1 MKPAVIFRTE
11 SKLKVKTMKPFKA
24 SVFIALSCVLWFL
37 AGSHSTLAQA
47 PPPAPV
53 EVDRVEEETLQKPV
67 TLVGWVEPDKR
78 SVIASEV
85 EGIVESFPAKE
96 GSYVNKGDV
105 LAEFNTR
112 TTEIALAQARA
123 GKREAQ
129 ARYEMARKNLARF
142 EELEKKGVASVQ
154 QYQDAQTE
162 KEAWGARI
170 GQLQAQIDSSEYNLA
185 KSRIAAPFS
194 GYVVKEHTEI
204 GEWVVKGGPVV
215 EMIDTGTVDINID
228 MPERYVSKVREG
240 EGVSVSIDALPG
252 TDISGVITSVVPQA
266 DSESRTFPVKI
277 TVENKDSLI
286 KSGMVSRVS
295 FPIGD
300 PSTVK
305 LVPKDAIVSQN
316 NAQFVYV
323 VNEGAAQPL
332 PVSTGIAYEDRIE
345 VIGPVEKGMTVVVK
359 GNERLMPN
367 QPVQIINGKAQKDGK
382 LN

>member
-1 MKPAVIFRTE
+1 MNPIKAAAYAAIFC
-11 SKLKVKTMKPFKA
+11 A
-24 SVFIALSCVLWFL
+24 SLYFVHATSAI
-37 AGSHSTLAQA
+37 AQA

-53 EVDRVEEETLQKPV
+53 EVDKVEEETLQKPV
-67 TLVGWVEPDKR
+67 TFVGWVEPDKR

-96 GSYVNKGDV
+96 GQYVNKGDV

-112 TTEIALAQARA
+112 TTEIALAQAKA

-129 ARYEMARKNLARF
+129 ARYQMAQKNLARF

-185 KSRIAAPFS
+185 KSKIVAPFS
-194 GYVVKEHTEI
+194 GYVIKEHTEI

-215 EMIDTGTVDINID
+215 EMIDTQSVDINID
-228 MPERYVSKVREG
+228 VPERYVSKIKNG
-240 EGVSVSIDALPG
+240 ESIAVDFDALPG
-252 TDISGVITSVVPQA
+252 VRIEGAITSVVPQA
-266 DSESRTFPVKI
+266 DSETRTFPVKV
-277 TVENKDSLI
+277 TVDNKDGLI
-286 KSGMVSRVS
+286 KSGMVARVS
-295 FPIGD
+295 FPIGE

-332 PVSTGIAYEDRIE
+332 PVSIGTAYEDRIE

-367 QPVQIINGKAQKDGK
+367 QPVRIINGKEAGGEK

>member
-1 MKPAVIFRTE
+1 MRLMKAGIYIAVL
-11 SKLKVKTMKPFKA
+11 SA
-24 SVFIALSCVLWFL
+24 SSLFL
-37 AGSHSTLAQA
+37 ASSEAIAQA

-53 EVDRVEEETLQKPV
+53 EVDEVEEETLQKPV
-67 TLVGWVEPDKR
+67 SLVGWVEPDKR

-85 EGIVESFPAKE
+85 EGIVKTFPAKE
-96 GSYVNKGDV
+96 GMYVRKGDV

-112 TTEIALAQARA
+112 TIEIALDQAKA
-123 GKREAQ
+123 GKREAE
-129 ARYEMARKNLARF
+129 ARYDMARKNLARF

-154 QYQDAQTE
+154 QYQDALTE

-170 GQLQAQIDSSEYNLA
+170 GQLQAQIDSNEYNLA
-185 KSRIAAPFS
+185 KSRITAPFS
-194 GYVVKEHTEI
+194 RYVIEEHTEVGQWI
-204 GEWVVKGGPVV
+204 EKGGPVV
-215 EMIDTGTVDINID
+215 EMIDTETIDINID
-228 MPERYVSKVREG
+228 MPERYVSKVKEG
-240 EGVSVSIDALPG
+240 ESVSVDFDALPG
-252 TDISGVITSVVPQA
+252 MKLGGMITSVVPQA
-266 DSESRTFPVKI
+266 ESQTRTFPVKV
-277 TVENKDSLI
+277 TVDNKEGLI

-323 VNEGAAQPL
+323 VNNGAVQPL
-332 PVSTGIAYEDRIE
+332 PVSIGLAYEDRIE

-367 QPVQIINGKAQKDGK
+367 QPVQIINGKEKQDEK

>member
-1 MKPAVIFRTE
+1 M
-11 SKLKVKTMKPFKA
+11 
-24 SVFIALSCVLWFL
+24 
-37 AGSHSTLAQA
+37 
-47 PPPAPV
+47 
-53 EVDRVEEETLQKPV
+53 
-67 TLVGWVEPDKR
+67 
-78 SVIASEV
+78 
-85 EGIVESFPAKE
+85 
-96 GSYVNKGDV
+96 
-105 LAEFNTR
+105 
-112 TTEIALAQARA
+112 
-123 GKREAQ
+123 
-129 ARYEMARKNLARF
+129 
-142 EELEKKGVASVQ
+142 
-154 QYQDAQTE
+154 
-162 KEAWGARI
+162 
-170 GQLQAQIDSSEYNLA
+170 
-185 KSRIAAPFS
+185 
-194 GYVVKEHTEI
+194 
-204 GEWVVKGGPVV
+204 
-215 EMIDTGTVDINID
+215 
-228 MPERYVSKVREG
+228 
-240 EGVSVSIDALPG
+240 
-252 TDISGVITSVVPQA
+252 ITSVVPQA

>member
-1 MKPAVIFRTE
+1 
-11 SKLKVKTMKPFKA
+11 MKPFKTAAYTAILCVPLFLFQPQA
-24 SVFIALSCVLWFL
+24 S
-37 AGSHSTLAQA
+37 LAQA

-67 TLVGWVEPDKR
+67 SFVGWVEPDKR

-85 EGIVESFPAKE
+85 EGIVESYPAKE
-96 GSYVNKGDV
+96 GSYVKRGEV

-112 TTEIALAQARA
+112 TTEIALDEARA

-129 ARYEMARKNLARF
+129 ARYEMARKNLERF
-142 EELEKKGVASVQ
+142 EQLEKKGVASVQ

-162 KEAWGARI
+162 KAAWGARI

-185 KSRIAAPFS
+185 KSKITAPFS
-194 GYVVKEHTEI
+194 GYVIKEHTQV
-204 GEWVVKGGPVV
+204 GQWVVKGGPVV
-215 EMIDTGTVDINID
+215 EMIDTETIDINID
-228 MPERYVSKVREG
+228 VPERYVSKVKGG
-240 EGVSVSIDALPG
+240 ESIAVDFDALPG
-252 TDISGVITSVVPQA
+252 LGFGGTITSVVPQA
-266 DSESRTFPVKI
+266 DSETRTFPVKV
-277 TVENKDSLI
+277 TVGNAEGII
-286 KSGMVSRVS
+286 KSGMVARVS
-295 FPIGD
+295 FPIGE

-305 LVPKDAIVSQN
+305 LVPKDAVVSQN
-316 NAQFVYV
+316 NAKFVYI

-332 PVSTGIAYEDRIE
+332 PVSTGMAYEDRIE

-367 QPVQIINGKAQKDGK
+367 QPVRIINGKEDGEGK